1 MEDKSHNWNTFIAG
15 EYHFATQAREISDE
29 KSNFRLTAFKV
40 KRGTCPL
47 SCQGN
52 FGLEAD
58 LRTQCIILAA
68 AWLITSWSLVVDGFV
83 IHWLYWLVYLDS
95 VWFSYIFP
103 ESLVFGK
110 FLETFVSTGDVAC
123 FHYKQEEKNTGT
135 WEAVDELMMS
145 CVNTGQYWRHWIIS
159 TPMFGELKRKKG
171 TR

>member
-1 MEDKSHNWNTFIAG
+1 MEDESHNWNTFIAG

-29 KSNFRLTAFKV
+29 KNNFRLAAFKV

-68 AWLITSWSLVVDGFV
+68 AWLITSWSLVVDDFV

-110 FLETFVSTGDVAC
+110 FLETVVSTGDVAC
-123 FHYKQEEKNTGT
+123 FHYIFLSMHRQTRGKEHWHMGSSG
-135 WEAVDELMMS
+135 WVDDELR
-145 CVNTGQYWRHWIIS
+145 QYGSI
-159 TPMFGELKRKKG
+159 LK
-171 TR
+171 TLNN